1 MTAQSLGTRGVNMI
15 KKTGAGF
22 KVTSEEGKSLSKE
35 NLSKDQAEKRL
46 RQIEWFKSHKVSKE
60 TSKSTKGK

>member
-1 MTAQSLGTRGVNMI
+1 MI

-22 KVTSEEGKSLSKE
+22 KVTSEAGDKNLSKP

-46 RQIEWFKSHKVSKE
+46 KQIEYWKSHKA
-60 TSKSTKGK
+60 GK

>member
-1 MTAQSLGTRGVNMI
+1 MI

-22 KVTSEEGKSLSKE
+22 KVTSEEGKNISKP

-46 RQIEWFKSHKVSKE
+46 KQIEYWKSHKA
-60 TSKSTKGK
+60 GK